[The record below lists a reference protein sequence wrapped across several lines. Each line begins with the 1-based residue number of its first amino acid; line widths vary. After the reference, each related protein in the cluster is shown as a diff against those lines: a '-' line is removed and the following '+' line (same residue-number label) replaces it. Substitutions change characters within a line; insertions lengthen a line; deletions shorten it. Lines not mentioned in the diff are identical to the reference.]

1 MTQIKKV
8 REKKN
13 ISQIELAQ
21 RVGLSQ
27 AEVSRKE
34 SGLTSLDVKQLKKFA
49 DALGVPVTELLEDSD
64 QEPTKK
70 VG

>member
-49 DALGVPVTELLEDSD
+49 DALGVPVTELLEDD
-64 QEPTKK
+64 QEPAKK